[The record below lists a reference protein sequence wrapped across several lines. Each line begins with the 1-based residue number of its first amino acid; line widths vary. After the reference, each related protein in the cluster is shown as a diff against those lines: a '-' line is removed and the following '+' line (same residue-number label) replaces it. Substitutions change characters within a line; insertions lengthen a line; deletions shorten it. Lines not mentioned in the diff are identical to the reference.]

1 MEITLVFLALLM
13 AFVVGWLIKQSINT
27 KPWAEEGV
35 IGYDHAGG
43 PLSWPA
49 KKVGLAVFLAV
60 VTSLFMLF
68 FSAYNL
74 RMEYPDWSA
83 LNDPNILW
91 LNTFLLLLASIFF
104 QKASNSAKRNEESGI
119 RIGLI
124 MAGVFT
130 FCFLAGQVWAWQ
142 IIYEQ
147 GAFIATNPA
156 NAFFYILTGLHA
168 LHMLGGLWVWSRSTI
183 KVWGGEEAYK
193 VRLSVE
199 LCSVYWHFLLVLWL
213 IMFYLLLST

>member
-1 MEITLVFLALLM
+1 MEITLIFLALLM

-27 KPWAEEGV
+27 RPWAEEGV

-49 KKVGLAVFLAV
+49 KKVGLAAFLAV

-74 RMEYPDWSA
+74 RREYPDWAA
-83 LNDPNILW
+83 LNDPDILW
-91 LNTFLLLLASIFF
+91 LSTLLLLLASVFY
-104 QKASNSAKRNEESGI
+104 QKASNAAKRSEESGI
-119 RIGLI
+119 RVGLV

-142 IIYEQ
+142 IIHEQ
-147 GAFIATNPA
+147 GAFLASNPA

-168 LHMLGGLWVWSRSTI
+168 LHILGGLWVWGRSTI
-183 KVWGGEEAYK
+183 KVWSGEEAYK

>member
-1 MEITLVFLALLM
+1 MEITLIFLALLM

-27 KPWAEEGV
+27 RPWAEEGV

-74 RMEYPDWSA
+74 RMDYPDWAA
-83 LNDPNILW
+83 LDDPKVLW
-91 LNTFLLLLASIFF
+91 VNTIFLLLASIFF
-104 QKASNSAKRNEESGI
+104 QKASNAAKRNEESGI

-124 MAGVFT
+124 MAGAFT
-130 FCFLAGQVWAWQ
+130 FCFLAGQIWAWQ
-142 IIYEQ
+142 IIQEQ
-147 GAFIATNPA
+147 EAFVATSPA

-168 LHMLGGLWVWSRSTI
+168 LHIIGGLWVWGRSTI
-183 KVWGGEEAYK
+183 KDWSGAEAYK

-199 LCSVYWHFLLVLWL
+199 LCSVYWHFLLLLWL